1 MDDDVPPAPETMDDD
16 VRPAP
21 GTEPVEVPT
30 LSRPLYAFA
39 KALFRGF
46 LRLWFRIRVAGVDDV
61 PGEGAVILAPNH
73 KNFLDPFFIG
83 IVLRRRVRY
92 MAKIELFAG
101 PLKWILPRLGAFPV
115 RRGEADT
122 VALEVARALLADGE
136 VVVLFPEG
144 TRIAA
149 PDALGSPHHGA
160 GRLALETGAPIVP
173 AAITGTSHLWR
184 GALPHLRRV
193 QIAFLPPVTAAD
205 VAVGEDAV
213 GELID
218 GHVWPAV
225 ADSYGRL
232 RSTPGTIAAAL
243 AAIGLG
249 GGLIARRQLEARR
262 HPRVLEKVEPRRVRR
277 RERLRRIRGKRDA
290 GD

>member
-1 MDDDVPPAPETMDDD
+1 MDRSQEPA
-16 VRPAP
+16 
-21 GTEPVEVPT
+21 TEPVSVHVHA
-30 LSRPLYAFA
+30 LSHPLYAVA
-39 KALFRGF
+39 KVFFRGF
-46 LRLWFRIRVAGVDDV
+46 LRLWFRIRVAGVDHV
-61 PGEGAVILAPNH
+61 PNTGPVILAPNH

-92 MAKIELFAG
+92 MAKIELFTG
-101 PLKWILPRLGAFPV
+101 PLKWLLPRLGAFPV
-115 RRGEADT
+115 RRGEADEE
-122 VALEVARALLADGE
+122 ALRTARALLAE
-136 VVVLFPEG
+136 EEIVVLFPEG
-144 TRIAA
+144 TRIAE
-149 PDALGSPHHGA
+149 PNALGSPHHGA

-193 QIAFLPPVTAAD
+193 QIAFLPPVDAGEIAG
-205 VAVGEDAV
+205 GEDAV
-213 GELID
+213 EELID
-218 GHVWPAV
+218 RRVWPAV

-262 HPRVLEKVEPRRVRR
+262 HPRVLDKVEPRRVRR
-277 RERLRRIRGKRDA
+277 EKERRRRHG
-290 GD
+290 GDSG

>member
-1 MDDDVPPAPETMDDD
+1 MDRSQEPATDPVLVP
-16 VRPAP
+16 VP
-21 GTEPVEVPT
+21 G

-39 KALFRGF
+39 KVLFRGF
-46 LRLWFRIRVAGVDDV
+46 LRLWFRIRVAGVDHV
-61 PGEGAVILAPNH
+61 PDTGPVILAPNH

-92 MAKIELFAG
+92 MAKSELFAG
-101 PLKWILPRLGAFPV
+101 PLKWLLPRLGAFPV
-115 RRGEADT
+115 RRGEADEE
-122 VALEVARALLADGE
+122 ALRTARALLAEDE

-144 TRIAA
+144 TRIAE

-160 GRLALETGAPIVP
+160 GRLALETSAPIVP

-193 QIAFLPPVTAAD
+193 QIAFLPPVDAGE
-205 VAVGEDAV
+205 VAGGEDAV
-213 GELID
+213 EELID
-218 GHVWPAV
+218 RRVWPAV

-243 AAIGLG
+243 AAIGVG
-249 GGLIARRQLEARR
+249 GGLIARHRLEARR
-262 HPRVLEKVEPRRVRR
+262 HPRVLENVQPRRVRR
-277 RERLRRIRGKRDA
+277 EKARRGQQGNDDA
-290 GD
+290 